1 MKNVRDYKK
10 GETQKHLK
18 FVGTEIQLSL
28 MSFEEVHTTVLEFA
42 FMHMQI
48 FCCILVFQ
56 SFKALCFYVIFKKNG
71 ADSNYGLIHKLTAFW
86 HFLFCSILLV
96 VYSVPLNNH
105 CSHWLCISAYAL
117 AAPLS
122 ASRRT
127 SRAPCLSRTAKPS
140 RGSLPWAQTLTH
152 IRPLTSTH
160 SSCRSLCFFLSSVSF
175 IYLPTPFFLFTLS
188 RGPDTI
194 SRMSITSSLSLSF
207 LNFQFVNFFPKC
219 LCISKWSLVNHA
231 LFCVFLLFDFA
242 LFLCSCAAKLMLC
255 CIVLDVL
262 FFC

>member
-1 MKNVRDYKK
+1 M
-10 GETQKHLK
+10 
-18 FVGTEIQLSL
+18 
-28 MSFEEVHTTVLEFA
+28 
-42 FMHMQI
+42 
-48 FCCILVFQ
+48 
-56 SFKALCFYVIFKKNG
+56 IFKKNG
-71 ADSNYGLIHKLTAFW
+71 ADSNYRLIHKLTAFW

-140 RGSLPWAQTLTH
+140 RGLLPWAQTLTH

-160 SSCRSLCFFLSSVSF
+160 SSCRSLCFFSVLCLLHLS
-175 IYLPTPFFLFTLS
+175 PHPFFLFTLS

-207 LNFQFVNFFPKC
+207 LNFQFVNFFSKS
-219 LCISKWSLVNHA
+219 LCISKWSLVNRA
-231 LFCVFLLFDFA
+231 LFCVCLLFDFA
-242 LFLCSCAAKLMLC
+242 LFLFSCAAKLMLC